1 MIIVLRYSRDKYK
14 EKTVYLLFC
23 VTSRNYIDNMNLKY
37 ILLTCLLF
45 MGLSVAAQQK
55 KTEKTT
61 ITNPSGAG
69 AEVPYALEYDYI
81 LIDST
86 KVANGAFKIN
96 GQNKSEEFKEAYNL
110 KTQASDGQLNGSLTA
125 EYTLEGLVKGS
136 KRYLEFSYSG
146 AFQNGL
152 PHGDTKIRSFGQ
164 GSSAYDVKMSFNKG
178 VLQGKF
184 KFNAF
189 VKKEIDIEGSFNSEG
204 QMTGSWRFGQYNI
217 LEEKADRNTM
227 TLLNG
232 FMISGAAY
240 TKALEEEA
248 KQFSEGKITEEEL
261 KKKGI
266 IIRSSAGD
274 ELEKIVLSAIRNRFI
289 PFDTLP
295 SADFSK
301 VNFSYRFLDY
311 FPAINEEG
319 FQLLL
324 AELCNYE
331 GYTLPTFDTFG
342 ILTNNEGKPSH
353 KFYER
358 GFEKHILNALWDE
371 GQRCEVLFTEEQT
384 AQLINQLVST
394 QESWKKGAIAI
405 CRSNYEIL
413 IGQQLKGKSA
423 AEISTLMNNAIKRGY
438 KVEADHSATRYEQY
452 APIVGFEGGVLTAT
466 DDSTSAHKYT
476 SIIKVENKDSVGYRT
491 YEWTILVTNTDPMYI
506 CDDLNNS
513 FTPSNFRRIRNDYDT
528 INELLTVINENSK
541 SFETLAKDAINNP
554 FANYS
559 EHIKK
564 ATEID
569 HSDLTGSIEQL
580 NFVIKFQQE
589 FKEWLAKSA
598 EIKATD
604 SQIKGVKNKFAKIKD
619 SYEDYLKGAD
629 LTWTPNN
636 DLEEL
641 IKLDDVQEDVM
652 FFIEG
657 SCRLAENHKT
667 IRSKGAQYKE
677 VMNEYKKFIRHTD
690 LDWGIGADVKQLDS
704 ILEIQSKT
712 LEFISRRD
720 SIVLKHASIVKECED
735 EYPKIEKAYS
745 KYIKKVDISWTPDV
759 CLEKLD
765 TIIFTQNQ
773 TLEFINLRNTIEK
786 NHKEILRESVIY
798 RHIRNSYEAYINKAD
813 VSWTQEVN
821 LNKLNEI
828 IALQDSCKALLQRD
842 DIKQI
847 NKSARKNKMS
857 DLTEIVK

>member
-1 MIIVLRYSRDKYK
+1 MRLR
-14 EKTVYLLFC
+14 
-23 VTSRNYIDNMNLKY
+23 Y
-37 ILLTCLLF
+37 ILLTYLLF
-45 MGLSVAAQQK
+45 MGLSLGAQQK

-69 AEVPYALEYDYI
+69 VEYPYALEYDYI

-86 KVANGAFKIN
+86 KVANGTFKITGN
-96 GQNKSEEFKEAYNL
+96 NNSQDLKESYSL
-110 KTQASDGQLNGSLTA
+110 KTQASNGLINGSLTA
-125 EYTLEGLVKGS
+125 DYSLEGVVNGS
-136 KRYLEFSYSG
+136 KRYLVFSYSG

-152 PHGDTKIRSFGQ
+152 PHGDTKIKSFGQ
-164 GSSAYDVKMSFNKG
+164 GSSAYDVKASFNKG

-189 VKKEIDIEGSFNSEG
+189 IKKEIDIEGSFNSEG

-217 LEEKADRNTM
+217 LEEKAERNTIV
-227 TLLNG
+227 LSNG
-232 FMISGAAY
+232 LKISGSDY
-240 TKALEEEA
+240 TKALEDDA
-248 KQFSEGKITEEEL
+248 KKLSEGKITEDEL

-274 ELEKIVLSAIRNRFI
+274 DLEKIVIDALRNRFI
-289 PFDTLP
+289 PFDSLP

-301 VNFSYRFLDY
+301 VSLSYRYLAY
-311 FPAINEEG
+311 FPAVNEEG
-319 FQLLL
+319 FQSLL
-324 AELCNYE
+324 AELDSYD
-331 GYTLPTFDTFG
+331 GYTLPTFATFG
-342 ILTNNEGKPSH
+342 IHTDEVGQPSH
-353 KFYER
+353 KFYEKDS
-358 GFEKHILNALWDE
+358 EKYILNSLWDE
-371 GQRCEVLFTEEQT
+371 SQKCEVLFTEEQ
-384 AQLINQLVST
+384 AAHLVKHLEVT
-394 QESWKKGAIAI
+394 KENWKKGAIAI
-405 CRSNYEIL
+405 CKSNYEIL

-438 KVEADHSATRYEQY
+438 KVEADHSPARYEQY
-452 APIVGFEGGVLTAT
+452 TPIVGFEGGELTAA
-466 DDSTSAHKYT
+466 DDSTSTHKYT
-476 SIIKVENKDSVGYRT
+476 SIIKVENTDSVGYKT
-491 YEWTILVTNTDPMYI
+491 YEWTILVKNTDPMYI

-541 SFETLAKDAINNP
+541 SFETLAKNTINNP

-598 EIKATD
+598 EIKEAD
-604 SQIKGVKNKFAKIKD
+604 SKIKEAKNKFVKIKD

-636 DLEEL
+636 NFEEL

-657 SCRLAENHKT
+657 SYRLAENHKE
-667 IRSKGAQYKE
+667 IRKKGEQYKE
-677 VMNEYKKFIRHTD
+677 LMNEYKKFIRHTD
-690 LDWGIGADVKQLDS
+690 LDWSIGTDVKQLDS
-704 ILEIQSKT
+704 ILHIQDKT
-712 LEFISRRD
+712 LEFIGKRD
-720 SIVLKHASIVKECED
+720 TIVLNHTNIIAGSEED
-735 EYPKIEKAYS
+735 FPKIEKAYS

-759 CLEKLD
+759 CTEKLD
-765 TIIFTQNQ
+765 TVIHTQNQ
-773 TLEFINLRNTIEK
+773 TLEFINLRAKIEE
-786 NHKEILRESVIY
+786 NHKEILKESLIY
-798 RHIRNSYEAYINKAD
+798 RHIRKSYEAYINNAD

-821 LNKLNEI
+821 LAKLEEI
-828 IALQDSCKALLQRD
+828 ITLQDACKSLLQRS

-857 DLTEIVK
+857 DLKEIIK